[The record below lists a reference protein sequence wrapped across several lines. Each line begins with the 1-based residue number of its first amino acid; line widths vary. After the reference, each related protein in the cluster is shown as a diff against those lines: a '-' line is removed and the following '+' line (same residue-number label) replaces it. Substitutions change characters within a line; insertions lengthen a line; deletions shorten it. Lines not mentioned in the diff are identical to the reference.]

1 VAEMEEKR
9 MHSSADEQEVRTD
22 GEAERINCG
31 TLVAACKKWST
42 DPLGRGAM
50 RR

>member
-1 VAEMEEKR
+1 MGR
-9 MHSSADEQEVRTD
+9 GTNR
-22 GEAERINCG
+22 NCG
-31 TLVAACKKWST
+31 TLVLACMKWST